1 MDKLISAH
9 FRRLPHTDVIV
20 VMNIFSGE
28 GYLHFFLIDQVTNG
42 SINHVNN
49 ILTVLDKSCLSCIYD
64 IRYTFCS
71 FFVINIYRQ
80 H

>member
-1 MDKLISAH
+1 MDKLISTH

-42 SINHVNN
+42 SIAIINHVNN

-64 IRYTFCS
+64 IRDTFSS
-71 FFVINIYRQ
+71 FFV
-80 H
+80 